1 MKHHTLAG
9 QVKTIRENTRA
20 LRTYIQWKQCGIKA
34 KYFKK
39 SELEDK
45 IFHLGVI
52 IQTTDEVKVS
62 RPAIAQRRIFVGI
75 LGREYQEIPREA
87 IIGRLTRYSQQRK
100 NEFEREKKRKRE
112 EEEQINETGQSNN
125 CRNIRPK
132 KKVQREP
139 RNSESKRSPDRK
151 STRLN
156 SSHEWIS
163 RMS

>member
-9 QVKTIRENTRA
+9 QIKTIRENTRA
-20 LRTYIQWKQCGIKA
+20 LRTYIRWKQCGTKA

-75 LGREYQEIPREA
+75 LGREYRAVPREA
-87 IIGRLTRYSQQRK
+87 IVGRLTRYMQES
-100 NEFEREKKRKRE
+100 
-112 EEEQINETGQSNN
+112 
-125 CRNIRPK
+125 RNK
-132 KKVQREP
+132 FLQKQADAK
-139 RNSESKRSPDRK
+139 STSADRK
-151 STRLN
+151 TSKKN
-156 SSHEWIS
+156 SQAY
-163 RMS
+163 RKPY

>member
-20 LRTYIQWKQCGIKA
+20 LRTYIQQKKCGIKA

-75 LGREYQEIPREA
+75 LGREHQARPREA
-87 IIGRLTRYSQQRK
+87 IVGRLTKYAQ
-100 NEFEREKKRKRE
+100 
-112 EEEQINETGQSNN
+112 
-125 CRNIRPK
+125 
-132 KKVQREP
+132 
-139 RNSESKRSPDRK
+139 ESKNKFQQKQTNAKSTGADRK
-151 STRLN
+151 TGKKN
-156 SSHEWIS
+156 SQAHRKPYQRIS
-163 RMS
+163 DQPTARVNRPRSQGI

>member
-20 LRTYIQWKQCGIKA
+20 LRTYIQWKKYGIKA

-62 RPAIAQRRIFVGI
+62 RPATAQRRIFVEI
-75 LGREYQEIPREA
+75 LGQEYQTIPRKA
-87 IIGRLTRYSQQRK
+87 IVGRLTKYAQ
-100 NEFEREKKRKRE
+100 
-112 EEEQINETGQSNN
+112 
-125 CRNIRPK
+125 
-132 KKVQREP
+132 
-139 RNSESKRSPDRK
+139 ESKNKFLQTQADAKSKGTDRK
-151 STRLN
+151 TSKKGSQTHRKPY
-156 SSHEWIS
+156 
-163 RMS
+163 

>member
-9 QVKTIRENTRA
+9 QIKTIRENTKA
-20 LRTYIQWKQCGIKA
+20 LKTYIRWKQCGTKA

-75 LGREYQEIPREA
+75 LGREYREILREA
-87 IIGRLTRYSQQRK
+87 IIGKLTKYSQQSK
-100 NEFEREKKRKRE
+100 NEFERKKRKRE
-112 EEEQINETGQSNN
+112 EEQQIDETRQSNN
-125 CRNIRPK
+125 CGNLRSK
-132 KKVQREP
+132 KKRQGES
-139 RNSESKRSPDRK
+139 RNSKGRRSTKVPGEATEHRK
-151 STRLN
+151 HRK
-156 SSHEWIS
+156 
-163 RMS
+163 

>member
-20 LRTYIQWKQCGIKA
+20 LRTYIQWKKCGTKA

-75 LGREYQEIPREA
+75 LGREYQTIPREA
-87 IIGRLTRYSQQRK
+87 IVGRLTKYARESKNRY
-100 NEFEREKKRKRE
+100 EREKRE
-112 EEEQINETGQSNN
+112 KDRQ
-125 CRNIRPK
+125 
-132 KKVQREP
+132 KVA
-139 RNSESKRSPDRK
+139 NAKTTSADRK
-151 STRLN
+151 TSKKN
-156 SSHEWIS
+156 SQTH
-163 RMS
+163 RKPY